1 MDMLQFDMAYVNYLI
16 IFLESNV
23 YMCRILGVCLHAYA
37 CVSSGCF
44 VPKKSAVFLRVCGL
58 HFYKCLCTNWKYI

>member
-1 MDMLQFDMAYVNYLI
+1 MDMLQFDIAYVNYLI

-23 YMCRILGVCLHAYA
+23 YMCRILGLSGVRLHAYA

-44 VPKKSAVFLRVCGL
+44 VPKKCCILEGLWFTFL
-58 HFYKCLCTNWKYI
+58 